1 MVRPRVRPITQGNIC
16 NFYNFCNF
24 CNLCDLCNFY
34 SFYNFSGP
42 AWSRL
47 SRRAQ
52 AMVEKQGRRQC
63 GELDVWV
70 LYGGRTARPLHVSQ
84 PVRERTPLKSELG
97 SLPGAGFFL
106 ITLLTCP
113 SLWAMAYKLRQL
125 LHCSRQLQKTT

>member
-52 AMVEKQGRRQC
+52 VMVEKQGRRQC

-70 LYGGRTARPLHVSQ
+70 LSEGVQRGLCMFLNLSEREHPSSQSWGPSRGR
-84 PVRERTPLKSELG
+84 G
-97 SLPGAGFFL
+97 SF
-106 ITLLTCP
+106 
-113 SLWAMAYKLRQL
+113 SS
-125 LHCSRQLQKTT
+125 HS